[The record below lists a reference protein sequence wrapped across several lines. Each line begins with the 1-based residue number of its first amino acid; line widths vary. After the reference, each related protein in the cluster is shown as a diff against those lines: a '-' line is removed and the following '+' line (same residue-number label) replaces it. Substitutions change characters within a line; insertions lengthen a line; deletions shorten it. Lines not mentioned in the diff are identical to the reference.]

1 MCSFVNIPLL
11 NSKNINYSLWNY
23 PIEVGDLAKGA
34 LKWILYI
41 ISAGL
46 LVLGGLFLMASYPPN
61 ESRLPVGLVFVVVS
75 VVLLYFSREKKPIE
89 ITQTV
94 NVSGPIRMKEL
105 HCPNCGANLN
115 AEKTIVIDGRPFIKC
130 DYCGNNFE
138 VTEEPTW

>member
-1 MCSFVNIPLL
+1 M
-11 NSKNINYSLWNY
+11 
-23 PIEVGDLAKGA
+23 AKGA
-34 LKWILYI
+34 LKWILYL

-46 LVLGGLFLMASYPPN
+46 IVLGGIFLIASYQN
-61 ESRLPVGLVFVVVS
+61 YESRLPVGVVFIAVAIL
-75 VVLLYFSREKKPIE
+75 LLYFSREKKPIE
-89 ITQTV
+89 IKQTI
-94 NVSGPIRMKEL
+94 NVSGPIMMKEL